1 MSSSNPSSGRP
12 EVPPD
17 IPPEFVDAY
26 LAGFQRGFAGEVGL
40 QAVEQVEAPEPAAAE
55 GLENLDRP
63 ADEIDRPADE
73 IDRPADEI
81 DPPTDEIDPPT
92 DEIDP
97 PTDQFQPT
105 SDEGDE
111 RGPDNLDRSGP
122 DRPEDMEWL
131 FERNRDA
138 PLGWAF
144 NPADKD
150 AMAGQ
155 DKSKETGA
163 GSTSTATQASAG
175 KSEIRTGHSPW
186 VVLLGFLAIL
196 VVLMLVAYIG
206 GMAFST
212 IVNH

>member
-1 MSSSNPSSGRP
+1 
-12 EVPPD
+12 
-17 IPPEFVDAY
+17 
-26 LAGFQRGFAGEVGL
+26 
-40 QAVEQVEAPEPAAAE
+40 
-55 GLENLDRP
+55 
-63 ADEIDRPADE
+63 
-73 IDRPADEI
+73 
-81 DPPTDEIDPPT
+81 
-92 DEIDP
+92 
-97 PTDQFQPT
+97 
-105 SDEGDE
+105 
-111 RGPDNLDRSGP
+111 
-122 DRPEDMEWL
+122 MEWL

-175 KSEIRTGHSPW
+175 KSEIRTGRSPW

-212 IVNH
+212 IVNR

>member
-40 QAVEQVEAPEPAAAE
+40 QAVEPVEAPEPAAAE

-63 ADEIDRPADE
+63 ADEIDRPA
-73 IDRPADEI
+73 
-81 DPPTDEIDPPT
+81 DEIDPPT

-175 KSEIRTGHSPW
+175 KSEIRTGRSPW

-212 IVNH
+212 IVNR

>member
-1 MSSSNPSSGRP
+1 MSSSNPPSGRP

-26 LAGFQRGFAGEVGL
+26 LSGFQRGFAGEVEL
-40 QAVEQVEAPEPAAAE
+40 QAPEPVEAPEPAAAE
-55 GLENLDRP
+55 GLEKLDRP
-63 ADEIDRPADE
+63 VDEL
-73 IDRPADEI
+73 
-81 DPPTDEIDPPT
+81 
-92 DEIDP
+92 DP
-97 PTDQFQPT
+97 PTDQYERP
-105 SDEGDE
+105 SGEGDE

-144 NPADKD
+144 TPADKD
-150 AMAGQ
+150 AMAGEEN
-155 DKSKETGA
+155 SKDTGE
-163 GSTSTATQASAG
+163 GSTSTAIEASAG
-175 KSEIRTGHSPW
+175 KGHNRTGRSPW
-186 VVLLGFLAIL
+186 VVLLGFLGIL

-212 IVNH
+212 IVNR